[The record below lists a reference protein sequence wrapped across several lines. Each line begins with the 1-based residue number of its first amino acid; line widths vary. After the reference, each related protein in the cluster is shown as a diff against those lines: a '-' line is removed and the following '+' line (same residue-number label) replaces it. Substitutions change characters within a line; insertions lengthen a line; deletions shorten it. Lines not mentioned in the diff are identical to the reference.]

1 MKLLKKNKSN
11 ELELYSISIEHS
23 KERPLMNASVK
34 AGFPSPAE
42 DFMETAID
50 LNVELLK
57 NPAATFFCRVSG
69 DSMCD
74 MGINDGDL
82 LIIDKSLE
90 PQDGKVAVCYID
102 GEFTL
107 KKIKLEPNCCWLI
120 PANKK
125 YKPVKVTAD
134 NNFIVWGIVTHS
146 IKSF

>member
-1 MKLLKKNKSN
+1 
-11 ELELYSISIEHS
+11 
-23 KERPLMNASVK
+23 MNASVK